1 MQPTTLLAGAKRARK
16 PYIMKRY
23 TQLPFSLYRTQP
35 GLPVRLRS
43 YEEQA
48 ALGRSSF
55 DVVLH
60 DGLVLPMPEGA
71 VYTTPNGMSLRPL
84 GENFERILRG
94 FRGEP
99 QIYALRGGITLP
111 EGLVVLH
118 ERTDHYSLQTTV
130 PLTLAQFNDTLTEFL
145 RSLPRPA
152 TKAQILEWLE
162 DEDDQDN

>member
-1 MQPTTLLAGAKRARK
+1 MRPAALLSGAKRAKK
-16 PYIMKRY
+16 PFIMKRF
-23 TQLPFSLYRTQP
+23 TQLPYSLYRTQP

-43 YEEQA
+43 YDEQV

-84 GENFERILRG
+84 GENFERILRS

-99 QIYALRGGITLP
+99 QIYARRGGLTLP

-130 PLTLAQFNDTLTEFL
+130 PLTLEQFNDRLTEFL
-145 RSLPRPA
+145 RSLPPPA
-152 TKAQILEWLE
+152 TKAQILAWLE